1 MAQTW
6 QHKMVPNSPRSISQ
20 FCTQMAF
27 LCLQKKKIFFLKQMK
42 YVELT
47 CLFGG
52 STLSW
57 SVVLVVL
64 L

>member
-1 MAQTW
+1 MI
-6 QHKMVPNSPRSISQ
+6 PNSPRSGSQ
-20 FCTQMAF
+20 FCAQLATLCQKSF
-27 LCLQKKKIFFLKQMK
+27 LFFFSSKWNEYV

-47 CLFGG
+47 CLLGG
-52 STLSW
+52 SVLSW